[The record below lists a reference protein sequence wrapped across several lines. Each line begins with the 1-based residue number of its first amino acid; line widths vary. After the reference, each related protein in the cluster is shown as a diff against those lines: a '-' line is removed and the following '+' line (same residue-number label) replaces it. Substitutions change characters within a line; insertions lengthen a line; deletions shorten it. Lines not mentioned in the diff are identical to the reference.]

1 MPSHINTV
9 TVYLGSS
16 GHARPVFQ
24 NSAVELGH
32 IIGEQKKK
40 LVYGGMDAGLM
51 GMIASAALDAGA
63 HVTGIVPQK
72 LKDSE
77 RILQGLSET
86 ILVGDLWERKKRM
99 FLAADAVI
107 ALPGGFGTLDEA
119 LEILY
124 WAALD
129 LHKKPVVLV
138 NIGHYWDSII
148 EFLKPLPDFD
158 ARFLIVVDA
167 PQQVFAALDQWTAPP
182 ETIRLPENYPHFET
196 EITRDT
202 TDSILIDKASV
213 ENAYYAVC
221 ALGLKQLA
229 KHNRA
234 IGFLN
239 AGGQFDGLLEW
250 FLLAEKERFITP
262 KCLQLYSAA
271 ADEQTLRELLSKQ
284 APVAINLHAEKW
296 GERRKYRK
304 DEED

>member
-1 MPSHINTV
+1 MSSNISTV

-16 GHARPVFQ
+16 GHAKEVFQ
-24 NSAVELGH
+24 DSALEFGR
-32 IIGEQKKK
+32 IIGKQKKK

-51 GMIASAALDAGA
+51 GQVAMGALHAGA

-99 FLAADAVI
+99 FLAADAII

-129 LHKKPVVLV
+129 LHKKPLVLV
-138 NIGHYWDSII
+138 NIEGYWDLII
-148 EFLKPLPDFD
+148 EFLKPLQDFD
-158 ARFLIVVDA
+158 ARYLIVVDTA
-167 PQQVFAALDQWTAPP
+167 KDVFPALEQWQAPP
-182 ETIRLPENYPHFET
+182 EVIKLAESYPHFET
-196 EITRDT
+196 EIVRVTE
-202 TDSILIDKASV
+202 DSILIDKASV

-239 AGGQFDGLLEW
+239 AGGQFDALLQW
-250 FLLAEKERFITP
+250 FLLAHKEHFITD
-262 KCLQLYSAA
+262 KCLQLYSAT
-271 ADEQTLRELLSKQ
+271 ADEKTLRELLSKQ

-296 GERRKYRK
+296 GERRKYRS
-304 DEED
+304 EEN